1 MLLQAGVTRLHSAYV
16 VGSNLLPIMKKLI
29 EVIRSLWWGP
39 LVSVI
44 AALAILVFRSS
55 PRHDEA
61 AAFDAVGALAFGL
74 LIAGILWLMLY
85 STDIDRRQAL
95 EEKSR
100 RPSSSPP
107 SVPVIPSD
115 SSVVQVENELAS
127 RIKEAA
133 EFKTAI
139 ERKNAE
145 LDALRSKLNRKDL
158 VAVNEAIA
166 ALYQSVEFL
175 CERAA
180 TGKESPDKVLPQI
193 AEAADELLASAQLEK
208 GLPKPGERL
217 ADLPPNSC
225 TIFNRI
231 PAPTPEQKGQLVEV
245 RNCWVGFRS
254 DAQLVIVNPSR
265 VCVYV

>member
-1 MLLQAGVTRLHSAYV
+1 M
-16 VGSNLLPIMKKLI
+16 GSNSYPLMKKLI
-29 EVIRSLWWGP
+29 ELVGSLWWGP
-39 LVSVI
+39 VVSVI
-44 AALAILVFRSS
+44 MALAILIFRDP
-55 PRHDEA
+55 PRHDHVA
-61 AAFDAVGALAFGL
+61 GFDFVGAFAYGL
-74 LIAGILWLMLY
+74 LIAGVLWLLLY
-85 STDIDRRQAL
+85 ATDVDRRKER
-95 EEKSR
+95 EECAR
-100 RPSSSPP
+100 RPSVAKPP
-107 SVPVIPSD
+107 EVSAPADLSIARLQQD
-115 SSVVQVENELAS
+115 LAL
-127 RIKEAA
+127 RVKEAA
-133 EFKTAI
+133 DFKAAI

-145 LDALRSKLNRKDL
+145 LDALRAKLNRKDL

-175 CERAA
+175 CDRAA

-193 AEAADELLASAQLEK
+193 AEAAEELLAAAQLEK

-231 PAPTPEQKGQLVEV
+231 PAPTPEQKGHLVEV

-265 VCVYV
+265 VSVYV

>member
-1 MLLQAGVTRLHSAYV
+1 MLKAGVTRLHSGYV
-16 VGSNLLPIMKKLI
+16 VGSKLSPLMKKLI
-29 EVIRSLWWGP
+29 ELIRSLWWGP
-39 LVSVI
+39 IVSVI
-44 AALAILVFRSS
+44 TALAILAFRDS
-55 PRHDEA
+55 PPNVEG
-61 AAFDAVGALAFGL
+61 AAFDYVGAFAFGL

-85 STDIDRRQAL
+85 ATDVERCQDL
-95 EEKSR
+95 DEKSR
-100 RPSSSPP
+100 RTSTGKSSVA
-107 SVPVIPSD
+107 SVTTD
-115 SSVVQVENELAS
+115 SSISGVAQELAS

-133 EFKTAI
+133 DFKAAI

-145 LDALRSKLNRKDL
+145 LDTLRSKLNRKDL

-231 PAPTPEQKGQLVEV
+231 PAPTPEQKGLLVEV
-245 RNCWVGFRS
+245 RNSWLGFRS

-265 VCVYV
+265 VSVYV

>member
-1 MLLQAGVTRLHSAYV
+1 M
-16 VGSNLLPIMKKLI
+16 NKLI
-29 EVIRSLWWGP
+29 ELIRSLWWGP
-39 LVSVI
+39 IVSVI
-44 AALAILVFRSS
+44 AALAILVFRDPPHHESG
-55 PRHDEA
+55 D
-61 AAFDAVGALAFGL
+61 AFDYIGAFAFGL

-85 STDIDRRQAL
+85 ATDIERRQDL
-95 EEKSR
+95 EEKAR
-100 RPSSSPP
+100 RTSSAKFTAVTAPAEL
-107 SVPVIPSD
+107 SVTRIEQD
-115 SSVVQVENELAS
+115 LAL
-127 RIKEAA
+127 RVKEASD
-133 EFKTAI
+133 FKAAI

-180 TGKESPDKVLPQI
+180 TGKESSEKVLPQI
-193 AEAADELLASAQLEK
+193 AEAADELIVAAQLEK
-208 GLPKPGERL
+208 GRPNPGDRL

-265 VCVYV
+265 VSVYV